1 MNETSLAL
9 GADLGG
15 TSLKLGAVAADGTI
29 VRSTSV
35 PTDRSGNRERFVEWL
50 SGAIASF
57 RDGTASPILAL
68 GVGSPGLIDP
78 VAGVAIHVT
87 NIPGLDGLPVGPL
100 LAERLAMPVVLEND
114 VNAMAYGEF
123 LFGAGEPCRNLVCLT
138 LGTGVGGGLVLDG
151 RLYRGSGFTAGE
163 VGHVCVEPDGVSCPC
178 GSRGCLERYVGQEAI
193 VGQARW
199 CIEAGIPSSI
209 PGYAEAEGD
218 LTPKAVAAA
227 ARAGDAL
234 ARRILADAGR
244 KLGMVLGGLMNVLAP
259 DAFVIG
265 GGLAGAGDLIL
276 DPARHEARLRVFA
289 DLRDRLS
296 VLPAALGN
304 RAGIVGCAALAR
316 EAAG

>member
-1 MNETSLAL
+1 MKEATLAL

-15 TSLKLGAVAADGTI
+15 TYLKLGAVAADGSI
-29 VRSTSV
+29 VRSVRV
-35 PTDRSGNRERFVEWL
+35 PTHRSGDRELFVDWL
-50 SGAIASF
+50 CGAIDSF
-57 RDGTASPILAL
+57 RAEVGAPISGV

-78 VAGVAIHVT
+78 VRGTAVRIT
-87 NIPGLDGLPVGPL
+87 NIPGLDGLPMGPL
-100 LAERLAMPVVLEND
+100 LAERLATPVVVEND

-123 LFGAGEPCRNLVCLT
+123 LYGAGQPCHNLVCLT

-163 VGHVCVEPDGVSCPC
+163 VGHVCVDPDGVSCPC

-193 VGQARW
+193 VGAARW
-199 CIEAGIPSSI
+199 RIEAGIPSSMSE
-209 PGYAEAEGD
+209 YAAAEGA
-218 LTPKAVAAA
+218 LTPKAIAAA
-227 ARAGDAL
+227 AHDGDAV
-234 ARRILADAGR
+234 AREVLADAGR
-244 KLGMVLGGLMNVLAP
+244 KLGIVLGGLMDVLAP

-276 DPARHEARLRVFA
+276 EPARREARLRVFA
-289 DLRDRLS
+289 DLRDRLC

-304 RAGIVGCAALAR
+304 NAGIVGCAALAR